1 MEKVAD
7 DNYIVIRNKRYFI
20 YAYVGEIT
28 NKENN
33 THTHI
38 SSSASSTGN
47 GQLYH
52 SVSSRNTDYVTYFIK
67 DNEAD
72 FEKRFQFANWG
83 DIAKVGHRLGVF
95 WLIKEGDNSGEDY
108 LLVVNYNTSDYSFNE
123 TALTT
128 ALFHPIFT
136 KGRMFTIT
144 ILVVWSFLGLFGI
157 LSLLT
162 APFSVIYTIL
172 SGNFGLLPIALGNF
186 LISAVA
192 VIPPF
197 LAIRRLRRGIKA
209 GKQAQ
214 TDLIA
219 RLRKDGCPI

>member
-1 MEKVAD
+1 MEEVAD

-20 YAYVGEIT
+20 YAYVGEVT
-28 NKENN
+28 NKENS

-52 SVSSRNTDYVTYFIK
+52 SVTSSNTDYVTYFIK
-67 DNEAD
+67 DNETG

-95 WLIKEGDNSGEDY
+95 WLIKEGDNSGDY
-108 LLVVNYNTSDYSFNE
+108 LLVANYNTSDYSFNE
-123 TALTT
+123 MALTT

-136 KGRMFTIT
+136 KGGMFTIT
-144 ILVVWSFLGLFGI
+144 ILVVWSFFGLFGI

-162 APFSVIYTIL
+162 APYTIL
-172 SGNFGLLPIALGNF
+172 SGNFGLPPIALGNF
-186 LISAVA
+186 LVGAVA

-197 LAIRRLRRGIKA
+197 LAIRHLRRGFKA
-209 GKQAQ
+209 RRQAQ